1 MIITFRNH
9 FSKLL
14 SNNDRA
20 HEWSKR
26 RKFPR
31 NRGNKAINVATDLHK
46 FQRPSLIV
54 LEAASN
60 RNPFVVSTCIVPLW
74 VIGALNSGYSGG
86 SEGASGYSSDVY
98 ASLSKLGWRGG
109 TPSPPP
115 SPPPLLVRRSW
126 LQSDFEINYYYNP
139 RVSPRRLAFPERN
152 DSAGTRERKREKRE
166 KRRFKATATH

>member
-1 MIITFRNH
+1 MTITFRNH

-60 RNPFVVSTCIVPLW
+60 RNPLCCINVYRTIVGDRRAKFGVFRWIRGCKRIFVWRLRLSLKAW
-74 VIGALNSGYSGG
+74 VG
-86 SEGASGYSSDVY
+86 
-98 ASLSKLGWRGG
+98 RRH
-109 TPSPPP
+109 PFPP
-115 SPPPLLVRRSW
+115 PPPLLVRRSW

-152 DSAGTRERKREKRE
+152 DSTGTRERKREKRE